1 MINDAKKIKNEYR
14 KLLLLWYKVNKR
26 DFPWRYSNDPYKILV
41 SEVLL
46 QKTNVSKVLPVFNH
60 FIQKYPTI
68 NELSVAKQAEVEKI
82 IKDLGL
88 IYRAERLISIAKQI
102 AADYQSKVPS
112 QKDHLLKLRG
122 LGNYVSSTVTCFAFN
137 KRVAMVDTNIVRLI
151 ERVFDFKS
159 SKNRPR
165 DDNAIWKFAEAL
177 LPIQKVKDY
186 NYALLDFS
194 ALICTAGNP
203 RHEICP
209 LKNICKYYK
218 KNKPQV
224 SSYLGMDLFAGAG
237 GLSLGFEQAG
247 FDIVYAVEKDKY
259 AAETYKR
266 NRARKFVTVDTRD
279 ISEISAKEVLKCLG
293 LKKGDFEIVIGGPPC
308 QGFSVSNTKTRNIN
322 NPQNNLIYKFV
333 EFVKVIRP
341 KWFLMENVGGL
352 NTFQDGNVRNNL
364 ICMFNR
370 LGYSTQCAILNAAN
384 FGVPQNRNRI
394 FFIGS
399 CLVNSAALIK
409 KVKRIKRMQ
418 PVTVYDAISD
428 LPRLKNGNDEDI
440 FAYRQNKDTLPNYQR
455 ILRKGMNGKVS
466 NNLVSKNTSLA
477 IKRFSQIKQG
487 ENLLSLARKKPSLVT
502 NYKKLENCHH
512 WIYLRLP
519 WDKPSV
525 TLNNFRKNMLIH
537 PMQDR
542 GLSVREAARMQS
554 FPDIYKFY
562 GLLGFQQQQVANA
575 VPPILTKKIAT
586 FILAEGR

>member
-41 SEVLL
+41 SEILL
-46 QKTNVSKVLPVFNH
+46 QKTNVSKVLPVFTQ

-68 NELSVAKQAEVEKI
+68 NELRVAKQTEVEII

-88 IYRAERLISIAKQI
+88 AYRAERLISIAKQI
-102 AADYQSKVPS
+102 AADYQNKVPS
-112 QKDHLLKLRG
+112 QKNQLLKLRG
-122 LGNYVSSTVTCFAFN
+122 LGNYVSSAVRCFAYN
-137 KRVAMVDTNIVRLI
+137 KRDAIVDTNIVRLI
-151 ERVFDFKS
+151 ERVFNFKS

-165 DDNAIWKFAEAL
+165 DDKAIWQFAESL
-177 LPIQKVKDY
+177 LPITKTKDY

-194 ALICTAGNP
+194 ALICSASNP
-203 RHEICP
+203 RHDICP

-218 KNKPQV
+218 KNRPKVAAP
-224 SSYLGMDLFAGAG
+224 LGIDLFAGAG

-247 FDIVYAVEKDKY
+247 FNIVYAVEKDKF

-266 NRARKFVTVDTRD
+266 NRTNKFVTVDTRN
-279 ISEISAKEVLKCLG
+279 INEISVKEVLKCLG
-293 LKKGDFEIVIGGPPC
+293 LKKGEIEIVIGGPPC
-308 QGFSVSNTKTRNIN
+308 QGFSVSNTRTRNIN

-333 EFVKVIRP
+333 EFVKEIRP

-352 NTFQDGNVRNNL
+352 DTFQDGNVKNNL
-364 ICMFNR
+364 IRMFNR
-370 LGYSTQCAILNAAN
+370 LGYSTQCEILNAVN

-399 CLVNSAALIK
+399 RLGNSSALIK
-409 KVKRIKRMQ
+409 KVKHIKRKQ

-428 LPRLKNGNDEDI
+428 LPRLKNGNDDDV
-440 FAYRQNKDTLPNYQR
+440 FTYRQNNGTLSKYQR

-487 ENLLSLARKKPSLVT
+487 ENLLSLARKKPSLVA
-502 NYKKLENCHH
+502 NYKNLENCHH

-519 WDKPSV
+519 WNKPSV
-525 TLNNFRKNMLIH
+525 TLNNFRKNMIIH
-537 PMQDR
+537 PIQDR
-542 GLSVREAARMQS
+542 GLSVREAARLQS
-554 FPDIYKFY
+554 FPDNYVFY
-562 GLLGFQQQQVANA
+562 GYLGFQQQYVANA
-575 VPPILTKKIAT
+575 VPPFVANSIANSILKVI
-586 FILAEGR
+586 